1 MKNNKIIIPLA
12 VILLLAITGFMAY
25 DFFGGFKSAE
35 ENPYEYKLDSWK
47 QVDESQISHQETQQI
62 PVDIEVLRAVAL
74 DAEDQIYV
82 SGKNKLLIY
91 NPKGQILKEIA
102 TGMEA
107 FCMTISEQGQ
117 IYLGARKMIQVYN
130 LQGELLDTW
139 NIHDETCILTS
150 LAVEEHNLFLADAAN
165 KLIYRYNLKGEFLH
179 EIGRKDK
186 SQGIEGFII
195 PSPYFDLAL
204 GRDGELWA
212 VNSGRHQ
219 LESYDSDGRLIS
231 SWKKTSMGLDGF
243 SGCCNPSHIALLSN
257 GDFVTSEK
265 GIERIKIS
273 SPTGEF
279 LSVVAPPDSFHKG
292 TRGIDLAVDSKDR
305 IIAIDP
311 DQKLIRIFIH
321 KEE

>member
-12 VILLLAITGFMAY
+12 VVLLLAITGFMAY
-25 DFFGGFKSAE
+25 DFFGGFKNAE

-91 NPKGQILKEIA
+91 NPQGQILQEIA
-102 TGMEA
+102 TGIEA

-150 LAVEEHNLFLADAAN
+150 LAVDEHDLFLADAAN

-231 SWKKTSMGLDGF
+231 SWKKTSMGIDGF

-279 LSVVAPPDSFHKG
+279 LSVVAPPDSFNKG